1 VFRINLLPM
10 EARPQMQGGL
20 RVRRG
25 VVLALASL
33 GIVLVSVV
41 GTTSWQSRTMHR
53 LEAQAIDLRV
63 ETERYQPQINLVKQL
78 RSKKSDLEKR
88 LGVIQ
93 QLDRDRGVRIALM
106 DDLSSALPE
115 YVWLTSFIESD
126 NGITVEGVAF
136 SSLAVFEFMVDLESM
151 SRFDNV
157 RLSNLKRGELGKEDV
172 TRFTL
177 TTKLV
182 KG

>member
-1 VFRINLLPM
+1 VFRINLLPE
-10 EARPQMQGGL
+10 EARPQMRGGL

-25 VVLALASL
+25 MLLTLASL

-41 GTTSWQSRTMHR
+41 GTASWQARSISR
-53 LEAQAIDLRV
+53 LETQAVDLRA
-63 ETERYQPQINLVKQL
+63 EAERYAPQIHLVKQL

-88 LGVIQ
+88 LGVIH
-93 QLDRDRGVRIALM
+93 QLDENRGLRIAVM

-115 YVWLTSFIESD
+115 YVWLTSFLESEST
-126 NGITVEGVAF
+126 ITVEGAAF

-151 SRFDNV
+151 PRFAGV
-157 RLSNLKRGELGKEDV
+157 ELSNLKRASQGEDEV

-177 TTKLV
+177 KTRLV
-182 KG
+182 GG